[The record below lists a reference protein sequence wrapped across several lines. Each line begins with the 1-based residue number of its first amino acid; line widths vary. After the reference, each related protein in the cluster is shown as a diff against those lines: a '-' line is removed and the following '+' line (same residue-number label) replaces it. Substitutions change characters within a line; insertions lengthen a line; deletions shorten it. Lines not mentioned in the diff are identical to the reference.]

1 MVDVVIDHSRE
12 LIGKFLWV
20 IALAF
25 LNTKLLHYLMRTNVV
40 ETLNV
45 SELVPICRGLTSLAG
60 TLLRLSRAL

>member
-25 LNTKLLHYLMRTNVV
+25 LNTKLLHYLMRTNVAS
-40 ETLNV
+40 L
-45 SELVPICRGLTSLAG
+45 RGNIKCERTCANM
-60 TLLRLSRAL
+60 